1 MNLMSIAKSGLFFS
15 SLISAGLYGQSA
27 YQSFGAEMPEDRIAL
42 TLSEAVA
49 SLGAEDGSSGSVKI
63 EGKITEVCQAKG
75 CWMVVVDGDTYA
87 RVTFKDYGF
96 FVPIETSMQDGTIFG
111 ELSKTVLTQEQ
122 VKHYAED
129 AGRVHAQVSAEPL
142 EEYWLVASSV
152 SIKSK

>member
-1 MNLMSIAKSGLFFS
+1 MKIMSIAKFVLLFS

-27 YQSFGAEMPEDRIAL
+27 YQSFGAEMPQDGETISLSQAIA
-42 TLSEAVA
+42 TLGEKDVA
-49 SLGAEDGSSGSVKI
+49 KRSVKI

-75 CWMVVVDGDTYA
+75 CWMVMVDGDTYA

-96 FVPIETSMQDGTIFG
+96 FVPTETSMQDGTVFG
-111 ELSKTVLTQEQ
+111 DLSRTVLTTEQ
-122 VKHYAED
+122 VQHYAED
-129 AGRVHAQVSAEPL
+129 AGKDHAKVSAEPL